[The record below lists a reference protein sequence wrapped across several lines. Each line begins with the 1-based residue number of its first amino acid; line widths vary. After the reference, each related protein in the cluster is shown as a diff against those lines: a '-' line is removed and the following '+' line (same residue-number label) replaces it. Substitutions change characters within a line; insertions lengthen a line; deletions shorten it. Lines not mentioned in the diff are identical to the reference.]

1 MTIPRARR
9 GTAALVTPRAP
20 VFAPTAMVASPHAL
34 ASAAGLRVLRVGGS
48 AVDAAI
54 AIAAALGVTS
64 PHMTGIGGDG
74 FWLVH
79 DPRSAR
85 TLALNAS
92 GPAARLATPDYYAA
106 RGRGRRIP
114 ERGALATLTV
124 PGAVD
129 GWRAAHE
136 RFGRLAWGELLAD
149 AVRWA
154 REGVPVGRSLARA
167 LASSA
172 EPIRQHPSA
181 AREFLPGGRVPALGE
196 PLARPALAATLD
208 RIAREGPR
216 AFYDGEL
223 AERTCRDVAALGSP
237 LRAADL
243 AAYRAEWTEPI
254 ATSYRGITVQEMP
267 PNSQGFA
274 ALEILALLEGF
285 DVAAWG
291 DASADY
297 YHYQAEA
304 ARLAYADRDA
314 WCADPRF
321 VQAPLA
327 RLLDEHYA
335 AERRRLIRP
344 AAAIAAADLAP
355 GIPRAAPRGVDA
367 GAGCGTRGD
376 TCAFTVVDADGLVVS
391 AIESIYLAFGSLE
404 VAADTG
410 VLLQN
415 RGALFSLD
423 ARASGVLAPGKR
435 PFHTLSPALALERGA
450 PWAAFGTMGGNGQ
463 PQTHSALI
471 TRLVDMRHD
480 VQRAIDAPRW
490 VMGRTLAS
498 PRELLWLEGRVG
510 HAVARELRR
519 RGHRVRVVEDWSS
532 DMGHAQMIRVHADTG
547 VLEGGADSRGDGVAV
562 GF

>member
-1 MTIPRARR
+1 
-9 GTAALVTPRAP
+9 
-20 VFAPTAMVASPHAL
+20 MVATPHVL

-54 AIAAALGVTS
+54 AIAAALGATS

-79 DPRSAR
+79 DPRTAR
-85 TLALNAS
+85 THALNAS

-106 RGRGRRIP
+106 RGHARRIP
-114 ERGALATLTV
+114 DRGALAALTV

-149 AVRWA
+149 AIRWA
-154 REGVPVGRSLARA
+154 RTGAPVGRSLARS
-167 LASSA
+167 LAERA
-172 EPIRQHPSA
+172 DLLREHPST
-181 AREFLPGGRVPALGE
+181 ARAFLPEGRALGAGE
-196 PLARPALAATLD
+196 RLAQPALAATLD
-208 RIAREGPR
+208 RLARDGPR

-223 AERTCRDVAALGSP
+223 AERTCRAVATLGSP
-237 LRAADL
+237 LRAADF
-243 AAYRAEWTEPI
+243 AAYRAEWTDPI
-254 ATSYRGITVQEMP
+254 SISYRGITVQEMP
-267 PNSQGFA
+267 PNSQGLA
-274 ALEILALLEGF
+274 ALEILGILEGF

-304 ARLAYADRDA
+304 ARLACADRDA

-321 VQAPLA
+321 EEAPLA
-327 RLLDEHYA
+327 RLLDRSYA
-335 AERRRLIRP
+335 AERRRLIQP
-344 AAAIAAADLAP
+344 TAAIAARDLVP
-355 GIPRAAPRGVDA
+355 GIPRAGQAVPGGAAAGSGRGL
-367 GAGCGTRGD
+367 RGD
-376 TCAFTVVDADGLVVS
+376 TCAFSVVDADGLVVS
-391 AIESIYLAFGSLE
+391 AIESVYLDFGSVE
-404 VAADTG
+404 VAPDTG

-423 ARASGVLAPGKR
+423 ARACGTLVPGKR
-435 PFHTLSPALALERGA
+435 PFHTLSPALALQGGA

-463 PQTHSALI
+463 PQTHSALV
-471 TRLVDMRHD
+471 TRLVDLGYD

-498 PRELLWLEGRVG
+498 PRELLWLERRVG
-510 HAVARELRR
+510 DAIARDLRR
-519 RGHRVRVVEDWSS
+519 RGHRVRVVDDWSP
-532 DMGHAQMIRVHADTG
+532 DMGHAQMIRLHAETG
-547 VLEGGADSRGDGVAV
+547 ALEGGADSRGDGAAV
-562 GF
+562 GY